1 MTKKEFNQR
10 VSEMCAYVKQYECDN
25 MRNEL
30 VQRNISDPFSY
41 GAWCEYNFEAN
52 LRGDYKRKTTYTND
66 FSLAE
71 WCVPVEGMQAIAST
85 LRNALQN
92 WRDSIEFFASAKPLP
107 WIYPK
112 RWAEPFA
119 FKVEDT
125 TRFFKAIE
133 QTIELDKQGMFKRQP
148 VSWELWQ
155 VIKGTPLNKVDYTNY
170 TVINDYTCDIDE
182 PEEVEIFNNIL
193 RS

>member
-1 MTKKEFNQR
+1 MTKKDFNQK
-10 VSEMCAYVKQYECDN
+10 VSEMCAYVKQHECDN

-92 WRDSIEFFASAKPLP
+92 WRDSIEFFAEIVIVLNMK
-107 WIYPK
+107 
-112 RWAEPFA
+112 
-119 FKVEDT
+119 
-125 TRFFKAIE
+125 
-133 QTIELDKQGMFKRQP
+133 
-148 VSWELWQ
+148 SWEHHARGNQNYSRMYSELYLMAKDLYFDWFD
-155 VIKGTPLNKVDYTNY
+155 KDNKQHENAIDYFITN
-170 TVINDYTCDIDE
+170 TLTDYG
-182 PEEVEIFNNIL
+182 
-193 RS
+193 R